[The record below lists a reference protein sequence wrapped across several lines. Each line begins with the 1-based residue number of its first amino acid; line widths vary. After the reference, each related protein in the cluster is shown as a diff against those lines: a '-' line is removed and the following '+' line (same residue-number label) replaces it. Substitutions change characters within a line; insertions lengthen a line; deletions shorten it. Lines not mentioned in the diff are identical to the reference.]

1 MPAFKYEGFTKTG
14 KSVKGIREALSRQQ
28 ALIQLTGEGVLIS
41 SIEPAASKSKG
52 VFGNLFKARKNL
64 ADLYFQLALL
74 LRSGIPLVEAV
85 NIIVRSSKNAAEK
98 EYLMDVASKVSEGM
112 RFSDAL
118 ERHGA
123 YFEPMY
129 VNLVKASERIGR
141 LSDVLMDIAEYEETK
156 SQNADKLVSA
166 MIYPAVVLIMGLGVL
181 GFLMAVIVPKMQGIF
196 SSVKQELPASTKA
209 LLAAADFSK
218 EYGGFLILF
227 LLFLA
232 FALQH
237 VYRHN
242 QKFRMRVDKR
252 LFGFNLLAQSAVAR
266 FAYILAFQLKEGL
279 PLTDS
284 LYYATK
290 TIGNKYMQSI
300 LENAREEVLSGV
312 KFSAAIKNAGVF
324 PELFP
329 AAASIGES
337 SGTLPELLARVHL
350 FYTKRIDKFISGVLS
365 AISPLFIVIVGAL
378 VAFVVIS
385 IMLPLLNMSNL
396 VE

>member
-1 MPAFKYEGFTKTG
+1 
-14 KSVKGIREALSRQQ
+14 
-28 ALIQLTGEGVLIS
+28 
-41 SIEPAASKSKG
+41 
-52 VFGNLFKARKNL
+52 
-64 ADLYFQLALL
+64 
-74 LRSGIPLVEAV
+74 VEAV
-85 NIIVRSSKNAAEK
+85 NIIVRSSKNAVEK
-98 EYLMDVASKVSEGM
+98 EYLMDAASKVSEGM

-118 ERHGA
+118 DRHGD

-141 LSDVLMDIAEYEETK
+141 LSEVLMDIAEYEETK
-156 SQNADKLVSA
+156 TQNTDKLISA

-209 LLAAADFSK
+209 LLAIADFSK

-227 LLFLA
+227 LIFLL
-232 FALQH
+232 FALQYI
-237 VYRHN
+237 YRSN
-242 QKFRMRVDKR
+242 LKFRMRVDKR
-252 LFGFNLLAQSAVAR
+252 LFSFNLIAESAVAR

-279 PLTDS
+279 ALTDS
-284 LYYATK
+284 LFFAAK
-290 TIGNKYMQSI
+290 TVKNSYMKAV
-300 LENAREEVLSGV
+300 LEEARQQVLSGV
-312 KFSAAIKNAGVF
+312 KFSAAIRNAAVF

-337 SGTLPELLARVHL
+337 SGTLPELLERVNV
-350 FYTKRIDKFISGVLS
+350 FYSKRIDKYISGVLS